1 MKTNAPPHTHTPL
14 LVKRVNWGYLYT
26 PIQTGTFECGY
37 TPAYWGYTKY
47 ECDYT
52 PITWGYPNTP
62 SMGDMLLNAFIW
74 HFRSHAG
81 NAQMGT
87 SPWQCVHVSLGR
99 IRCVPPIYTF
109 YKRTHTHPSPTPHSH
124 TYTFKFLHRYT
135 CVWYLV
141 LQTQR
146 ERCQVLCNADVCEYW
161 DYKCFCFALFSDFL
175 IHLLQYFGVEC
186 NYHIFINNY
195 LFYKTKKQNK
205 IFINLN
211 KGKCFYFTHWKS
223 IETIETNHY
232 FLIKIK

>member
-1 MKTNAPPHTHTPL
+1 MHLGLQRHTPL

-87 SPWQCVHVSLGR
+87 SPVGSVS
-99 IRCVPPIYTF
+99 TF
-109 YKRTHTHPSPTPHSH
+109 PLAESDVCPRFTPFTNAHTHLPVPAFKARTQYTHVCIVCSSQHS
-124 TYTFKFLHRYT
+124 KRGQI
-135 CVWYLV
+135 CV
-141 LQTQR
+141 
-146 ERCQVLCNADVCEYW
+146 
-161 DYKCFCFALFSDFL
+161 
-175 IHLLQYFGVEC
+175 
-186 NYHIFINNY
+186 
-195 LFYKTKKQNK
+195 
-205 IFINLN
+205 
-211 KGKCFYFTHWKS
+211 
-223 IETIETNHY
+223 
-232 FLIKIK
+232 